1 MISSLHLTNP
11 GGGTGS
17 ACLPGFELSHLIPH
31 PHISE
36 KYWNSDDTMSKQ
48 LYFSRLNDNTV

>member
-1 MISSLHLTNP
+1 MISSLNLTNP
-11 GGGTGS
+11 GGRTGS
-17 ACLPGFELSHLIPH
+17 DCLPGFELSQPILH
-31 PHISE
+31 PYISE